1 MDKQSKKSF
10 LKRLQTIINLVEDS
24 ILVGLLLLMIFL
36 AVLQIFLRNFFGGG
50 IVWSEVL
57 VRVLVLWVGLI
68 GAMVASRQ
76 GNHINIDI
84 MNRYLSGRVKF
95 IVQFVVELFTALICI
110 VVAYYS
116 LEFVQIEFAY
126 GSESFAKVPTWLCES
141 IIPFAFMVISLRYF
155 LLCFINLKKIIKFPS

>member
-1 MDKQSKKSF
+1 MKKYPRKSF
-10 LKRLQTIINLVEDS
+10 LELSQTIIYRVEDS
-24 ILVGLLLLMIFL
+24 ILVGLLLLMIVM
-36 AVLQIFLRNFFGGG
+36 AVLQIFLRNFLGGG

-84 MNRYLSGRVKF
+84 MNRYLSGRAKIVVK
-95 IVQFVVELFTALICI
+95 FVVELFTALICI

-116 LEFVQIEFAY
+116 LQFVQSEFAY
-126 GSESFAKVPTWLCES
+126 GGESFAKVPIWLCES
-141 IIPFAFMVISLRYF
+141 IIPFTFMVISLRYF
-155 LLCFINLKKIIKFPS
+155 LLAFINVKNIIKFPS